1 MEIIKLNNAN
11 VRLPFEEVDTF
22 SSEILELDPSYS
34 PQPSREHFMGAN
46 TEVITFEKLRRKC
59 VIPVFAKDNE
69 STISHPEFINAIAEA
84 TQQVFR
90 RETVMMP
97 AVRVSHPIK
106 GRVPEAMGKP
116 ANQLAEYEKTLYYER
131 MAFVIEI
138 PSIHDNVNGNKLSLT
153 VGGVRAYNLENL
165 NRTKSEEKFKLFI
178 GFNNWVCCNLC
189 ISTDGFKSEIRARS
203 PHELV
208 EQAYRLFS
216 EFQAEKAL
224 REMKELTAYSLSEPL
239 FAQMIGRARMYPH
252 LPTAMKRD
260 IMPLELGDSQVNMVV
275 KDYFND
281 QSFCRDDSGDI
292 NLWKLY
298 NLFTGANKNSYVDN
312 FLDRNVNVFSFSR
325 KIINSLQNK
334 EEFWYLS

>member
-1 MEIIKLNNAN
+1 MEIIKVNNQN
-11 VRLPFEEVDTF
+11 VLPIFETEDSF
-22 SSEILELDPSYS
+22 DILELDPSYS
-34 PQPSREHFMGAN
+34 PQPSREHFMNAN
-46 TEVITFEKLRRKC
+46 TEVISFEKLRRKC

-84 TQQVFR
+84 AQQAFR

-131 MAFVIEI
+131 MAFVMEI
-138 PSIHDNVNGNKLSLT
+138 PSIHDVVSGNKLSLT

-189 ISTDGFKSEIRARS
+189 ISTDGFKQEIRARS

-216 EFQAEKAL
+216 EFQAEKSL
-224 REMKELTAYSLSEPL
+224 KQMKELTEYSLSEPL
-239 FAQMIGRARMYPH
+239 FAQMVGRARMYPH
-252 LPTAMKRD
+252 LPAKMKRD
-260 IMPLELGDSQVNMVV
+260 ILPLELGDSQVNMVV

-281 QSFCRDDSGDI
+281 ESFCRNEDGNID
-292 NLWKLY
+292 LWKLY
-298 NLFTGANKNSYVDN
+298 NLFTGANKNSYVDS
-312 FLDRNVNVFSFSR
+312 FLDRNVSVFSFTR
-325 KIINSLQNK
+325 TIMESLKNK
-334 EEFWYLS
+334 REFWFLS